1 MQKGIIGLKATNED
15 SKKKVFLNQLTCKI
29 LNVLLVPLQEKY
41 YILYKIN
48 TLYKENFMKIFI
60 VLVLGTS
67 LFGQAK
73 EVNSSAMWG
82 VYSGYQSMQI
92 SGIEDDASDEELS
105 SFSSD
110 RLGSYYIGVWK
121 STDWKIGSLPVTI
134 GAELGHRGTSSN
146 YETDSSQDQP
156 LMYINS
162 AEILITYLD
171 LWTTVNYRMSD
182 KFNLWIGPS
191 IGIHLDEK
199 VTLDIEGQEAES
211 AELSTDFGFDEND
224 FGFLVGAGYSISG
237 NIHINAGLYK
247 GLKDHDGGK
256 FNNLFIDLGYSF

>member
-1 MQKGIIGLKATNED
+1 M
-15 SKKKVFLNQLTCKI
+15 KKF
-29 LNVLLVPLQEKY
+29 
-41 YILYKIN
+41 
-48 TLYKENFMKIFI
+48 IFI
-60 VLVLGTS
+60 FLITG
-67 LFGQAK
+67 LFAQA
-73 EVNSSAMWG
+73 ERVNDSSMWG
-82 VYSGYQSMQI
+82 VYAGYQSMQI
-92 SGIEDDASDEELS
+92 SGIEDDASDEELE

-134 GAELGHRGTSSN
+134 GAELGHRGTSTN
-146 YETDSSQDQP
+146 YQADPSEDEP

-171 LWTTVNYRMSD
+171 LWTSVNYRMSD

-199 VTLDIEGQEAES
+199 VTLDIGGQEAES

-224 FGFLVGAGYSISG
+224 FGFLVGAGYSISE

>member
-1 MQKGIIGLKATNED
+1 
-15 SKKKVFLNQLTCKI
+15 
-29 LNVLLVPLQEKY
+29 
-41 YILYKIN
+41 
-48 TLYKENFMKIFI
+48 MKIFI
-60 VLVLGTS
+60 VLVLGAS

-92 SGIEDDASDEELS
+92 SGIEDDASDEELG

-146 YETDSSQDQP
+146 YETDSSEDQP

-171 LWTTVNYRMSD
+171 LWTSVNYRMSD
-182 KFNLWIGPS
+182 KFNLGIGPS

-199 VTLDIEGQEAES
+199 VTLDIGGQEAES

-224 FGFLVGAGYSISG
+224 FGFLVGAGYSISK
-237 NIHINAGLYK
+237 NIYINAGLYK